1 MDEFCTM
8 KAAVMKRFGLIFGC
22 MGLVMIVMNGVVDA
36 REFTDVQGRKLAG
49 ELVGVDA
56 GKATLKLTAGGL
68 VAVELSKFCAAD
80 QVYMQEWAAQN
91 VKYNFEVKLSREK
104 QGAAKK
110 KLDDSP
116 LGGILSSVLKEQE
129 EKWAYKVSLR
139 NLARA
144 DATGIVAKYWIFRR
158 EDTGKTVTAPT
169 LEVSGSKPLPDM
181 KKGASVDLTTD
192 PVTLNKAQL
201 QGIVVEGLR
210 NTSDKMGG
218 LVLRLYKENTQ
229 IFEYATDDKLKAA
242 AKEGVVAEKK

>member
-1 MDEFCTM
+1 
-8 KAAVMKRFGLIFGC
+8 
-22 MGLVMIVMNGVVDA
+22 MGLVMMLVAGRLEA

-68 VAVELSKFCAAD
+68 VAVELSKFSAAD

-91 VKYNFEVKLSREK
+91 VKYNFEVKLAREK

-110 KLDDSP
+110 KLEDSP
-116 LGGILSSVLKEQE
+116 LGGIVSSVLKEQE

-158 EDTGKTVTAPT
+158 EDTGKAVTAPA
-169 LEVSGSKPLPDM
+169 LEVSGSKPVPDM
-181 KKGASVDLTTD
+181 KKGASVDLITD
-192 PVTLNKAQL
+192 PVTLNKTQL
-201 QGIVVEGLR
+201 QGGFAYVDGSR
-210 NTSDKMGG
+210 NSTSDKMGG
-218 LVLRLYKENTQ
+218 LVLRLFKENTQ
-229 IFEYATDDKLKAA
+229 IFEYATDEKLKAA
-242 AKEGVVAEKK
+242 AKDGAVVGGK